1 MTTFT
6 RLSRAVLCI
15 ASGYAIAIAP
25 ASALA
30 EPPDTAGASSELE
43 ELLQWHSGLTIE
55 SNVCVAPQRESA
67 FSARKLPE
75 MAALLALHGAPGTW
89 DVVQSSA
96 SVSPA
101 NRSREERA
109 AAH

>member
-1 MTTFT
+1 MTTLT
-6 RLSRAVLCI
+6 RLSRAVLSI
-15 ASGYAIAIAP
+15 ASGYFIATAP

-30 EPPDTAGASSELE
+30 EQPAGASYELE
-43 ELLQWHSGLTIE
+43 ELLQWHNGLSIE

-67 FSARKLPE
+67 FSSRKLPE

-89 DVVQSSA
+89 DVMQSSA
-96 SVSPA
+96 SVSAA

-109 AAH
+109 PVH

>member
-6 RLSRAVLCI
+6 RLSRAVLGI
-15 ASGYAIAIAP
+15 ASGYAIATAP

-30 EPPDTAGASSELE
+30 EQPDTAGAFSELE
-43 ELLQWHSGLTIE
+43 ELLQWHNGLSIE

-67 FSARKLPE
+67 FSSRKLPE

-89 DVVQSSA
+89 DVMQSSA
-96 SVSPA
+96 SVSA
-101 NRSREERA
+101 ENRSRKEQA
-109 AAH
+109 PVH